1 MGHSIVWDPVLPQ
14 GRVRWPEARARAR
27 PGLRTALKQPQVL
40 AARAPRRAAPLPL
53 TPPAGGDLSVCG
65 WGSLVGAPGARRTP
79 RWRRRQAPPR
89 PRAAARLLQLR
100 PRRQQPPARPRRAH
114 ARGAARGRSRSAA
127 GGRGVRPPRT
137 WLQPS
142 RARGCARRAPAL
154 AETAFIF
161 VTWPSTG
168 LCVAAICEKGCQRA
182 CALCAPGDQPGAQC
196 TRKDYQTQA

>member
-114 ARGAARGRSRSAA
+114 ARGAARGRSRGAA

-142 RARGCARRAPAL
+142 RAERVREARASSGRNCLYFCHVAIDWPLRRSHLRKRLPARL
-154 AETAFIF
+154 RSLRPWGP
-161 VTWPSTG
+161 TWGT
-168 LCVAAICEKGCQRA
+168 VHA
-182 CALCAPGDQPGAQC
+182 
-196 TRKDYQTQA
+196 